1 MDTKSLIA
9 AYYDAFNAGRTD
21 DMLALLHD
29 EIEHHVNEGGIRR
42 GKALFADFNAHMSE
56 SYKET
61 LTDMVIFANE
71 DGSRA
76 AAEFVVNG
84 TYLKTDPGLPE
95 AHGQSY
101 RLINADAVEK
111 VEEHIA
117 DALGRGA
124 SRRPRSPRR
133 RRWKPENRAS
143 TEPGAVQTVFNTH
156 GVLQLLQQQVGTR
169 WFQATKP
176 VAH

>member
-42 GKALFADFNAHMSE
+42 GKALFAEFNAHMTE

-71 DGSRA
+71 AGDRA

-84 TYLKTDPGLPE
+84 TYLKTDEGLPE
-95 AHGQSY
+95 AKGQTY
-101 RLINADAVEK
+101 RLPAGTFFTIRDGK
-111 VEEHIA
+111 IA
-117 DALGRGA
+117 RVTTYYNLSDWMR
-124 SRRPRSPRR
+124 
-133 RRWKPENRAS
+133 
-143 TEPGAVQTVFNTH
+143 
-156 GVLQLLQQQVGTR
+156 QVG
-169 WFQATKP
+169 Q
-176 VAH
+176 